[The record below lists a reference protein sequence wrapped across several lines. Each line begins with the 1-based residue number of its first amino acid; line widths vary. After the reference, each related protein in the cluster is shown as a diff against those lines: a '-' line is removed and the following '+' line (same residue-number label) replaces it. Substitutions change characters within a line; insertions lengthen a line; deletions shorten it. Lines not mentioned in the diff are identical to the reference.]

1 MRFVLIL
8 ATLGA
13 CGGGSTK
20 APAAPVKPVELTVK
34 DIVQA
39 SEKATVRIEASGP
52 RGEQVGT
59 GFILDAKGIV
69 ATNLH
74 VILGT
79 SDIKIKL
86 ADGTTHQAIQVENMD
101 PLRDL
106 ALVRFAA
113 TGPLATLRLGDSSKV
128 VKGDP
133 IIAIGNPLGVFE
145 NTVSQGIVSAVRTL
159 CSEADARD
167 QTSKCLGEF
176 TLLQISAPI
185 SQGSSGG
192 PLFNSFG
199 EVIGITTAINTE
211 GQLIN
216 FAVPTNYLKP
226 LIASPAPIP
235 VGVFAEK
242 TRELAGGDGSG
253 RAGDDAPIN
262 RAVPEHELAVLEG
275 CNGGNLAEVS
285 AAIAE
290 AIKLGAPL
298 YNEGNHEA
306 CFRIYENTVTK
317 YERDGACKGMRRAF
331 GDGLVRAS
339 AMPSFKEKAWVL
351 RDTFDGMLLVTEK
364 WTRKH
369 GPLPDARAPRTIKA
383 TQP

>member
-1 MRFVLIL
+1 MRFLLPV
-8 ATLGA
+8 ATFGAMLGA
-13 CGGGSTK
+13 CGGGGTK
-20 APAAPVKPVELTVK
+20 TPAPPTKPVELTVK

-39 SEKATVRIEASGP
+39 SERATVRIEAKGP
-52 RGEQVGT
+52 RGDQVGT

-74 VILGT
+74 VIIGT
-79 SDIKIKL
+79 SDILIKL
-86 ADGTTHQAIQVENMD
+86 ADGTTHQAVQVESMD

-159 CSEADARD
+159 CSEADAKA
-167 QTSKCLGEF
+167 QTAKCLGEF

-192 PLFNSFG
+192 PLFNAMG

-226 LIASPAPIP
+226 MIASPTPIP
-235 VGVFAEK
+235 VSVFAEQ
-242 TRELAGGDGSG
+242 TRELSGGERDGGDRDGVTIQ
-253 RAGDDAPIN
+253 RV
-262 RAVPEHELAVLEG
+262 VPQHELAVLDG
-275 CNGGNLAEVS
+275 CTGANLSEVS
-285 AAIAE
+285 SAIAE
-290 AIKLGAPL
+290 AIDLGAPL
-298 YNEGNHEA
+298 YNQGNHEA
-306 CFRIYENTVTK
+306 CFRIYENTVTR

-339 AMPSFKEKAWVL
+339 ALTSFKEKAWAL
-351 RDTFDGMLLVTEK
+351 RDTFDGLLVVTER
-364 WTRKH
+364 WVRTN
-369 GPLPDARAPRTIKA
+369 GPLPTPKRP
-383 TQP
+383 